1 MLYGLKR
8 QRRQAFKRPVKKMAK
23 KAKKAFKKLPYQV
36 NICLF
41 STVNMSYL
49 FNFIQRAGVGGPK
62 AKGAAKGAKGKGIA
76 KKKKNSR
83 SYQQNP
89 AYPLLWCVDLAVQ
102 KTLKSCV
109 EEVLE
114 NS

>member
-1 MLYGLKR
+1 
-8 QRRQAFKRPVKKMAK
+8 
-23 KAKKAFKKLPYQV
+23 
-36 NICLF
+36 
-41 STVNMSYL
+41 MSYL

-62 AKGAAKGAKGKGIA
+62 AKVAAKGAAKGAKGAKGKGIA
-76 KKKKNSR
+76 KKKKNSNR